1 MAERSKALY
10 QYETLG
16 FIGLIKLVLDPVQS
30 GWFESSLSALQTP
43 NTNIESTIDKKMV
56 FITHTQHAL

>member
-43 NTNIESTIDKKMV
+43 NSNMESTIDKKKWC
-56 FITHTQHAL
+56 L

>member
-10 QYETLG
+10 QYEILG
-16 FIGLIKLVLDPVQS
+16 FIGLSKLVLDPVQS

-43 NTNIESTIDKKMV
+43 NINIESTIDKKNGV
-56 FITHTQHAL
+56 YNTYAARL